1 MKLPWLQ
8 PLPLIAILRGV
19 TPDEVIAVGTTLA
32 DAGFHVIEVPLN
44 SPRPFD
50 SIERLVRELETRC
63 TVGAGTVM
71 SVEDVGRVA
80 DAGGRLIVTPHTDP
94 AVIQAAKKGNLH
106 CTPGTATPSEAFAA
120 LRAGADAIKAFPA
133 EQITPKVLRAW
144 RAVLPQDVDVLPV
157 GGITP
162 AGMAD
167 YVRAGATG
175 FGIGSALYK
184 PGRSI
189 AKISAAAQS
198 FVSAWKA
205 IASEGAPK

>member
-1 MKLPWLQ
+1 MEQSWLQ
-8 PLPLIAILRGV
+8 PLPLVAILRGV
-19 TPDEVIAVGTTLA
+19 TPDEVIAVGMALV

-44 SPRPFD
+44 SPQPLA
-50 SIERLVRELETRC
+50 SIERVARTFGECC

-71 SVEDVGRVA
+71 SVEEVGQIA

-94 AVIQAAKKGNLH
+94 AIIQAAKQRNLH

-120 LRAGADAIKAFPA
+120 LRAGADAIKVFPA
-133 EQITPKVLRAW
+133 EQITPKVLHAW
-144 RAVLPQDVDVLPV
+144 HAVLPHNVGVLPV

-167 YVRAGATG
+167 YVHAGATG

-184 PGRSI
+184 PGRGI
-189 AKISAAAQS
+189 ADISAAAQA
-198 FVSAWKA
+198 FVSAWNV
-205 IASEGAPK
+205 IAAEGAPK

>member
-1 MKLPWLQ
+1 MKPSWLQ
-8 PLPLIAILRGV
+8 PLPLVAILRGV
-19 TPDEVIAVGTTLA
+19 TPDEVIAVGAALT

-44 SPRPFD
+44 SPRPYD
-50 SIERLVRELETRC
+50 SIERLARAFGDRC

-71 SVEDVGRVA
+71 SAEDVGRVA
-80 DAGGRLIVTPHTDP
+80 DAGGQLIVTPHTDP
-94 AVIQAAKKGNLH
+94 AVIAAAKGKHLH

-120 LRAGADAIKAFPA
+120 LRAGADAIKVFPA
-133 EQITPKVLRAW
+133 EQITPKVLHAW
-144 RAVLPQDVDVLPV
+144 RAVLPHDLDVLPV

-162 AGMAD
+162 ASMAD

-189 AKISAAAQS
+189 ADISAAAQA
-198 FVSAWKA
+198 FASAWRA
-205 IASEGAPK
+205 IASEGTQA

>member
-1 MKLPWLQ
+1 MERSWLQ
-8 PLPLIAILRGV
+8 PLPLVAILRGV
-19 TPDEVIAVGTTLA
+19 TPDEVIAVGTALV
-32 DAGFHVIEVPLN
+32 DAGFHILEVPLN

-50 SIERLVRELETRC
+50 SIERLARAFGDRC
-63 TVGAGTVM
+63 TVGAGTVLT
-71 SVEDVGRVA
+71 VVDVGRVA

-94 AVIQAAKKGNLH
+94 EIIEAAKQRKLY

-120 LRAGADAIKAFPA
+120 LRAGADAIKVFPA

-144 RAVLPQDVDVLPV
+144 RAVLPHTVDVLPV
-157 GGITP
+157 GGITS
-162 AGMAD
+162 ASMAD

-189 AKISAAAQS
+189 GEIIAVAKVFASTWA
-198 FVSAWKA
+198 A
-205 IASEGAPK
+205 IALEGAQE

>member
-1 MKLPWLQ
+1 MKQSWLQ
-8 PLPLIAILRGV
+8 PLPLVAILRGV
-19 TPDEVIAVGTTLA
+19 TPDEVIAVGAALT

-44 SPRPFD
+44 SPQPFD
-50 SIERLVRELETRC
+50 SIERLAHAFGDRC

-71 SVEDVGRVA
+71 SAEDVGRVA

-94 AVIQAAKKGNLH
+94 AVIAAAKQKHLH

-120 LRAGADAIKAFPA
+120 LRAGADAIKVFPA
-133 EQITPKVLRAW
+133 EQITPKVLHAW
-144 RAVLPQDVDVLPV
+144 RAVLPHDLDVLPV

-162 AGMAD
+162 ASMAD

-189 AKISAAAQS
+189 ADISAAAQA
-198 FVSAWKA
+198 FASAWQA
-205 IASEGAPK
+205 IASEGSQA

>member
-1 MKLPWLQ
+1 MKQSWLQ
-8 PLPLIAILRGV
+8 PLPLVAILRGV
-19 TPDEVIAVGTTLA
+19 APDDVIAVGNALA
-32 DAGFHVIEVPLN
+32 DAGFHAIEVPLN

-50 SIERLVRELETRC
+50 SIERLAHAFGDRC

-71 SVEDVGRVA
+71 SAEDVGRVA

-94 AVIQAAKKGNLH
+94 AVIAAAKQKHLH

-120 LRAGADAIKAFPA
+120 LRAGADAIKVFPA
-133 EQITPKVLRAW
+133 EQITPKVLHAW
-144 RAVLPQDVDVLPV
+144 RAVLPRDLDVLPV

-162 AGMAD
+162 TSMAD

-189 AKISAAAQS
+189 ADIAAAAQA
-198 FVSAWKA
+198 FASAWRA
-205 IASEGAPK
+205 IASEGTQA

>member
-1 MKLPWLQ
+1 MQQYWLQ

-19 TPDEVIAVGTTLA
+19 TPDEAVAVGTALA

-50 SIERLVRELETRC
+50 SIERLAREFGTRC

-71 SVEDVGRVA
+71 TAADVSRVA
-80 DAGGRLIVTPHTDP
+80 DVGGRLIVTPHTDS
-94 AVIQAAKKGNLH
+94 AVIAAAKQQNLY

-120 LRAGADAIKAFPA
+120 LRAGADAIKVFPA
-133 EQITPKVLRAW
+133 EQVTPKVLRAW
-144 RAVLPQDVDVLPV
+144 RAVLPRDVDVLPV

-162 AGMAD
+162 ESMAD

-184 PGRSI
+184 PGRSVTEI
-189 AKISAAAQS
+189 LTAARTFTAGWQ
-198 FVSAWKA
+198 A
-205 IASEGAPK
+205 IASEGTQP